1 MTKRFFPGEL
11 EGNGFSKLAQVMQQA
26 GYNKDVA
33 LDIGK
38 VVAAPPNL
46 RIKLQSDG
54 LTLEKSDMIIAQHL
68 TKYTMII
75 NDVESTINNEL
86 KLGEK
91 VIVISDDDTEQFYV
105 LDRAV
110 AY

>member
-33 LDIGK
+33 LDVGT
-38 VVAAPPNL
+38 VTAAPPNIK
-46 RIKLQSDG
+46 IKLSSDG
-54 LTLEKSDMIIAQHL
+54 LVVEKDELIIAQHL
-68 TKYTMII
+68 TTYTVKI
-75 NDVESTINNEL
+75 NDAGALVNNEL
-86 KLGEK
+86 KVGEK
-91 VIVISDDDTEQFYV
+91 VIVISDDDTEKFYV